1 MSMSPSSSGHVNMMK
16 GQPFHVKYREIIRR
30 MMFLI
35 GALLVFRLGSHIPV
49 PGINNAALEQLFNA
63 NQGTILGLFNMFS
76 GGALQRMSIL
86 ALGIMPYISASI
98 IVQLMS
104 TVIPSLEAL
113 KKEGEQG
120 KRKINQYTRQG
131 TLILALVQAT
141 GMCAGLIGQG
151 ITLTNGLA
159 FYVPAVS
166 SLVAGTMFLMW
177 LGEQITE
184 RGIGNGISMI
194 IFAGIVANLPNMV
207 LQSISAVENS
217 QTSIIGL
224 AVFALIAL
232 AVLAAIVFIEKAQ
245 RRIAV
250 NYAQKQQGRRIFTAQ
265 QTHLPLKINMA
276 GVIPAIFASSLLLF
290 PASLGQWVGS
300 ADQNA
305 GIVKRSLQDLAL
317 VLSPGH
323 TLYLV
328 LFGALIIFFCYFYT
342 ALVFSPKEVAENLKR
357 SGAYVPGI
365 RPGEQT
371 ARYLDFI
378 LNRLTFIGAIYITV
392 ICLMPMIL
400 QSAFGMTVNVG
411 GTSLLIVVVVVMDF
425 MAQLQAHL
433 TSHQYDNQ
441 TLMRKTTAHPKG

>member
-1 MSMSPSSSGHVNMMK
+1 MSPSSSGHVNMMK

-30 MMFLI
+30 MVFLI
-35 GALLVFRLGSHIPV
+35 CALLVFRLGSHIPV
-49 PGINNAALEQLFNA
+49 PGINNAALERLFNA

-131 TLILALVQAT
+131 TLLLAVVQAT
-141 GMCAGLIGQG
+141 GMCAGLISQG

-207 LQSISAVENS
+207 LQFFSADS
-217 QTSIIGL
+217 QTSLIGVV
-224 AVFALIAL
+224 VFALIAL

-245 RRIAV
+245 RRISV

-300 ADQNA
+300 ADPNA
-305 GIVKRSLQDLAL
+305 GVIKRTLQDLAL

-400 QSAFGMTVNVG
+400 QSAFGMTVNIG

>member
-1 MSMSPSSSGHVNMMK
+1 MK

-30 MMFLI
+30 MSFLI
-35 GALLVFRLGSHIPV
+35 GALLVFRLGAHIPV
-49 PGINNAALEQLFNA
+49 PGINNAALENLFHA

-76 GGALQRMSIL
+76 GGALERMSIL

-131 TLILALVQAT
+131 TLLLAVVQAV

-151 ITLTNGLA
+151 ITLSVGLA
-159 FYVPAVS
+159 FYIPAVT

-194 IFAGIVANLPNMV
+194 IFAGIVAGLPKLIM
-207 LQSISAVENS
+207 QSVSSVDNG
-217 QTSIIGL
+217 QTSLIGL
-224 AVFALIAL
+224 VIFGLL
-232 AVLAAIVFIEKAQ
+232 SLGVLAAIVFIEKAQ
-245 RRIAV
+245 RRIPV

-276 GVIPAIFASSLLLF
+276 GGISAVFLSSFLFF

-300 ADQNA
+300 ADPNA
-305 GIVKRSLQDLAL
+305 GFIKSSLQDLAL
-317 VLSPGH
+317 VLSPGQP
-323 TLYLV
+323 LYLV

-342 ALVFSPKEVAENLKR
+342 ALVFSPKEVSENLKR

-371 ARYLDFI
+371 ARYLDHI

-400 QSAFGMTVNVG
+400 QSSFGIPFYLG

>member
-1 MSMSPSSSGHVNMMK
+1 MMK

-30 MMFLI
+30 MVFLI
-35 GALLVFRLGSHIPV
+35 CALLVFRLGSHIPV
-49 PGINNAALEQLFNA
+49 PGINNAALERLFNA

-131 TLILALVQAT
+131 TLLLAVVQAT
-141 GMCAGLIGQG
+141 GMCAGLISQG

-207 LQSISAVENS
+207 LQFFSADS
-217 QTSIIGL
+217 QTSMIGVV
-224 AVFALIAL
+224 VFALIAL

-245 RRIAV
+245 RRISV

-300 ADQNA
+300 ADPNA
-305 GIVKRSLQDLAL
+305 GVIKRTLQDLAL

-371 ARYLDFI
+371 ARYLDYI

-400 QSAFGMTVNVG
+400 QSAFGMTVNIG

>member
-30 MMFLI
+30 MVFLI
-35 GALLVFRLGSHIPV
+35 CALLVFRLGSHIPV
-49 PGINNAALEQLFNA
+49 PGINNAALERLFNA

-131 TLILALVQAT
+131 TLLLAVVQAT
-141 GMCAGLIGQG
+141 GMCAGLISQG

-207 LQSISAVENS
+207 LQFFSADS
-217 QTSIIGL
+217 QTSLIGVV
-224 AVFALIAL
+224 VFALIAL

-245 RRIAV
+245 RRISV

-300 ADQNA
+300 ADPNA
-305 GIVKRSLQDLAL
+305 GVIKRTLQDLAL

-400 QSAFGMTVNVG
+400 QSAFGMTVNIG